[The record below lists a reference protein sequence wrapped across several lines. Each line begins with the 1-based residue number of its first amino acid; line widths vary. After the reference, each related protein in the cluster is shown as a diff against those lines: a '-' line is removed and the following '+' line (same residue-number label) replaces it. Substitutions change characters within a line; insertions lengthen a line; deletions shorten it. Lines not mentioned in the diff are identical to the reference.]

1 MLRYPSPGLGDN
13 IGIVDNVCPTREELI
28 LNRKMFIDNWLSQK
42 ISDIND
48 NGIKD
53 SDYELFFD
61 REQLSKYKVKETN
74 VILGLPGYR
83 SGD

>member
-1 MLRYPSPGLGDN
+1 
-13 IGIVDNVCPTREELI
+13 
-28 LNRKMFIDNWLSQK
+28 MFIDNWLSQK